1 MSVFQIICG
10 VAFIIIGPFLGGL
23 LTGIDRKISARM
35 QKRVGPPILQPF
47 YDVAKLFSKDRAN
60 TVPSERIYVVAYL
73 LSEVAAGTI
82 FFLGGNF
89 LLVVFIVT
97 LGSLFFILAA
107 YCTRSPY
114 AEVGA
119 SRELLQVMS
128 YEPMILIAAVGFY
141 MATGSFDVSTIA
153 SGKFPVVVWL
163 PLIFVGFLFILTIK
177 LRKSPFDISMSHEA
191 HQEIVK
197 GVTTEMTGKTLAL
210 IEITHWYE
218 LVMFLGWTGLFVV
231 WQGWVG
237 LVVALAVIAFVFLL
251 EIFIDNNF
259 ARVKWNTLLNTSWW
273 LTFVLGCVNLAII
286 PLISKLF
293 S

>member
-1 MSVFQIICG
+1 M
-10 VAFIIIGPFLGGL
+10 
-23 LTGIDRKISARM
+23 
-35 QKRVGPPILQPF
+35 
-47 YDVAKLFSKDRAN
+47 
-60 TVPSERIYVVAYL
+60 PSERIYVVAYL

-163 PLIFVGFLFILTIK
+163 PLIFVGFLSS
-177 LRKSPFDISMSHEA
+177 SPSS
-191 HQEIVK
+191 
-197 GVTTEMTGKTLAL
+197 
-210 IEITHWYE
+210 
-218 LVMFLGWTGLFVV
+218 
-231 WQGWVG
+231 
-237 LVVALAVIAFVFLL
+237 
-251 EIFIDNNF
+251 
-259 ARVKWNTLLNTSWW
+259 
-273 LTFVLGCVNLAII
+273 CVSRRSIY
-286 PLISKLF
+286 PCRTRRTRR
-293 S
+293 

>member
-1 MSVFQIICG
+1 
-10 VAFIIIGPFLGGL
+10 
-23 LTGIDRKISARM
+23 
-35 QKRVGPPILQPF
+35 
-47 YDVAKLFSKDRAN
+47 
-60 TVPSERIYVVAYL
+60 
-73 LSEVAAGTI
+73 
-82 FFLGGNF
+82 
-89 LLVVFIVT
+89 
-97 LGSLFFILAA
+97 
-107 YCTRSPY
+107 
-114 AEVGA
+114 
-119 SRELLQVMS
+119 
-128 YEPMILIAAVGFY
+128 
-141 MATGSFDVSTIA
+141 
-153 SGKFPVVVWL
+153 
-163 PLIFVGFLFILTIK
+163 
-177 LRKSPFDISMSHEA
+177 MSHEA